1 MKRFPG
7 AYLGNQE
14 LKQKLKQFMEKKVK
28 VLLWT
33 IIGIIAAILV
43 GSIIL
48 AFTAPGHLLTLWIG
62 LVVGG
67 GLCTAWIYRKSIKSI
82 LDNFV
87 PLTDENQEFIMK
99 TEVMEEEAKEEEKV
113 EEPKKVEEKKP
124 ATKRKRNTSKK
135 K

>member
-1 MKRFPG
+1 
-7 AYLGNQE
+7 
-14 LKQKLKQFMEKKVK
+14 MEKKVK

-67 GLCTAWIYRKSIKSI
+67 GLCTAWIYRKSIKNI

-87 PLTDENQEFIMK
+87 PLTDENREFILK
-99 TEVMEEEAKEEEKV
+99 TDVVEEEAKEEEKV
-113 EEPKKVEEKKP
+113 EEPKVEKKP
-124 ATKRKRNTSKK
+124 TTKKKRSTSKK

>member
-1 MKRFPG
+1 
-7 AYLGNQE
+7 
-14 LKQKLKQFMEKKVK
+14 MEKKEK

-67 GLCTAWIYRKSIKSI
+67 GLCTAWIYRKSIKNI

-87 PLTDENQEFIMK
+87 PLDDVPAYKE
-99 TEVMEEEAKEEEKV
+99 EVVEEKV
-113 EEPKKVEEKKP
+113 EEPKVEEKP
-124 ATKRKRNTSKK
+124 TTKKKRSTSKK

>member
-1 MKRFPG
+1 
-7 AYLGNQE
+7 
-14 LKQKLKQFMEKKVK
+14 MEKKEK

-48 AFTAPGHLLTLWIG
+48 AFTAPGHLITLWIG

-67 GLCTAWIYRKSIKSI
+67 GLCTAWIYRKSIKNI

-87 PLTDENQEFIMK
+87 PLDDVPAYKE
-99 TEVMEEEAKEEEKV
+99 EVVEEKV
-113 EEPKKVEEKKP
+113 EEPKVEEKKP
-124 ATKRKRNTSKK
+124 TTKKKRGTSKK

>member
-1 MKRFPG
+1 
-7 AYLGNQE
+7 
-14 LKQKLKQFMEKKVK
+14 MEKKEK

-67 GLCTAWIYRKSIKSI
+67 GLCTAWIYRKSIKNI

-87 PLTDENQEFIMK
+87 PLDD
-99 TEVMEEEAKEEEKV
+99 VPAYKEEVV
-113 EEPKKVEEKKP
+113 EEPKVEEKP
-124 ATKRKRNTSKK
+124 TTKKKRSTSKK

>member
-1 MKRFPG
+1 
-7 AYLGNQE
+7 
-14 LKQKLKQFMEKKVK
+14 MEKKVK

-33 IIGIIAAILV
+33 VIGIIAAILV

-67 GLCTAWIYRKSIKSI
+67 GLCTAWIYRKSIKNI

-87 PLTDENQEFIMK
+87 PLTDENREFILK